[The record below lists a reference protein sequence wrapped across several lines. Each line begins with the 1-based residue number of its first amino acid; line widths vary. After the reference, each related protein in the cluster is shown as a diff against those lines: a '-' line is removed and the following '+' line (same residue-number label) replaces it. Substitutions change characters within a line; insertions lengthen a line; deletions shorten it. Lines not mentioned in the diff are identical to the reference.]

1 MAKRQISL
9 RVNGEEHELLVEP
22 RRLLLDAVRDDLG
35 LTGTKRGCEEGVCG
49 CCTVLVDGRNVKS
62 CLMLALQARG
72 REITTIEGL
81 RLPDGSLHPIQEA
94 FVQHGALQCG
104 YCTPGFIMTAKALL
118 DRRSSLT
125 EEEVREGLG
134 GNICRCTGYVNIV
147 EAILALSRGE
157 AEAKSAHG
165 GRYG

>member
-1 MAKRQISL
+1 MAKRQIAL
-9 RVNGEEHELLVEP
+9 RVNEEEHELLVEP
-22 RRLLLDAVRDDLG
+22 RRLLLDALREELG

-49 CCTVLVDGRNVKS
+49 CCTVLVDGEHVKS

-72 REITTIEGL
+72 RAITTIEGL
-81 RLPDGSLHPIQEA
+81 RQPDGSLHPIQEA

-104 YCTPGFIMTAKALL
+104 YCTPGFIMTAKAFL
-118 DRRSSLT
+118 DRHPAPT

-147 EAILALSRGE
+147 KAILELAREG
-157 AEAKSAHG
+157 AA
-165 GRYG
+165 RR